1 MYKIDI
7 KDEYEQYIIEDM
19 LNRYEKYLNNDLI
32 KLLEKLKDTKL
43 DIITDEERELILNNQ
58 IFYDGIQDS
67 LSDLFNTIENKKD
80 EEEEDED

>member
-32 KLLEKLKDTKL
+32 KLLEKLKDTKP

-67 LSDLFNTIENKKD
+67 LGDLLNTIENKED
-80 EEEEDED
+80 EEDEES